1 MANEDKKIPYY
12 ERIANELIEQ
22 LKVGAAPWQ
31 VPWKPGVPRMPH
43 NPISGTRYKGANAIW
58 LAMQGRGDPRWMT
71 FKQAQGLD
79 AQVQKSERGTLVQ
92 YWKLFDKVIKK
103 DSNDKP
109 ILDSDG
115 KPVKVTVKLDKPKV
129 FSAIVFNAEQIE
141 GLPELDIKT
150 EPDWQRHQRAE
161 KIINALGVPIH
172 HDQHDNAYYCPSTDS
187 IHLPR
192 CEQFDTADK
201 FYATILHECG
211 HASGASHRLDRDLTG
226 RFGDESYAK
235 EELRAEIASLML
247 GDELQIG
254 HDYGQ
259 HAAYV
264 DHWVKVLQDD
274 PREILRASRDA
285 EKIHDFMLEFEN
297 VNEKVV
303 SLNLHRESQP
313 KSLGELAERLEVR
326 EFGEELER

>member
-1 MANEDKKIPYY
+1 MASNNQKLPYY

-31 VPWKPGVPRMPH
+31 VPWEAGIPKMPH
-43 NPISGTRYKGANAIW
+43 NPVSGTRYKGANALW
-58 LAMQGRGDPRWMT
+58 LTMQGRGDSRWMT
-71 FKQAQGLD
+71 YKQAQGID
-79 AQVQKSERGTLVQ
+79 AQVQKGERGTLVQ

-109 ILDSDG
+109 ILDSEG
-115 KPVKVTVKLDKPKV
+115 KPVKVTIKLDKPKV
-129 FSAIVFNAEQIE
+129 FSAIVFNAEQID
-141 GLPELDIKT
+141 GLSEQEVKA

-161 KIINALGVPIH
+161 KIINTLGVPIN

-192 CEQFDTADK
+192 REQFETADR
-201 FYATILHECG
+201 FYACILHECG
-211 HASGASHRLDRDLTG
+211 HASGAKHRLDRDLTG

-274 PREILRASRDA
+274 PKEILRASRDA
-285 EKIHDFMLEFEN
+285 EKIHDYVLEFEKEN
-297 VNEKVV
+297 SQVV
-303 SLNLHRESQP
+303 AVELKRDSQP
-313 KSLGELAERLEVR
+313 KSLGELAERLQFER
-326 EFGEELER
+326 AKEDLER

>member
-12 ERIANELIEQ
+12 QRIANELIEQ

-31 VPWKPGVPRMPH
+31 KPWEAGVPRMPH

-71 FKQAQGLD
+71 YKQAQGID

-92 YWKLFDKVIKK
+92 YWKLFDKVVKK

-115 KPVKVTVKLDKPKV
+115 KPVKVTVKLDKPRV

-150 EPDWQRHQRAE
+150 EPEWQRHQRAE

-192 CEQFDTADK
+192 REQFDTADK

-211 HASGASHRLDRDLTG
+211 HASGAKHRLDRDLTG

-235 EELRAEIASLML
+235 EELRAEITSLML

-264 DHWVKVLQDD
+264 DHWIKVLQDD
-274 PREILRASRDA
+274 PKEILRASRDA
-285 EKIHDFMLEFEN
+285 EKIHDFMLELEH

-303 SLNLHRESQP
+303 SVAEHRVSQP
-313 KSLGELAERLEVR
+313 KSVVELAEKLKVGEVR
-326 EFGEELER
+326 ELER